1 MAGWLRRDEEPV
13 IKPRAGIED
22 VMPRSVRGPEG
33 QRFGRIDDVADDDPD
48 VEFVAALARSITTR
62 TEQPAEDPATPAPDA
77 ASDDAQLAAFR
88 EYAATRMVTRVNAFP
103 LQVRPIAIDELVEDL
118 QTTAAAL
125 RRRKAA

>member
-22 VMPRSVRGPEG
+22 VMPRSVRGPEA
-33 QRFGRIDDVADDDPD
+33 QRFERLDDVDEHDPD
-48 VEFVAALARSITTR
+48 VEFVAALARSLSSGRQAADAQAPTD
-62 TEQPAEDPATPAPDA
+62 DPVDEA
-77 ASDDAQLAAFR
+77 AQLAAFR
-88 EYAATRMVTRVNAFP
+88 EYAATRLVTRVNAFP

-125 RRRKAA
+125 RRKKAA